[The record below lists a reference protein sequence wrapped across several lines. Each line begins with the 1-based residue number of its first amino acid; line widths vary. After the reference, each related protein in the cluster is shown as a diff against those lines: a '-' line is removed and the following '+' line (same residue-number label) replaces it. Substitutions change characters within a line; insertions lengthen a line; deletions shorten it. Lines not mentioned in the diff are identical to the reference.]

1 MICMYICLFQAQDSL
16 VLLRDEMKQVTQ
28 ALAEIQECNSF
39 LEKLLHNEET
49 EEIEDYE
56 FI

>member
-1 MICMYICLFQAQDSL
+1 M
-16 VLLRDEMKQVTQ
+16 LLRDEMKQVTQ

-56 FI
+56 FYI